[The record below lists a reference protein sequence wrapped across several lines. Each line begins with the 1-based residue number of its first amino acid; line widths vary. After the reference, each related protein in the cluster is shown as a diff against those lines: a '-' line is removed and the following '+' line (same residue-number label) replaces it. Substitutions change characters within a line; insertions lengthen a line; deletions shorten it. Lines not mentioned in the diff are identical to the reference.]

1 MMYDAERARQPAA
14 PRPEPPG
21 RHTPQAPEPGPA
33 TDPRAPFTGS
43 DGQPRTAGFEQQLLP
58 AGERDKLSVRLR
70 QAVNNFIDSPRHA
83 VEEADGTFDE
93 VVSRLNGALGERQR
107 ALRANW
113 QSPDTQ
119 AETEDLRVALQA
131 YREITEQL
139 LQM

>member
-14 PRPEPPG
+14 PRPEPPR

-43 DGQPRTAGFEQQLLP
+43 DGLPRTAGFEQQLLP
-58 AGERDKLSVRLR
+58 AGERDKLSVRLQ

-93 VVSRLNGALGERQR
+93 IVSRLNGALGERQR

-119 AETEDLRVALQA
+119 AETEDLRVALQE